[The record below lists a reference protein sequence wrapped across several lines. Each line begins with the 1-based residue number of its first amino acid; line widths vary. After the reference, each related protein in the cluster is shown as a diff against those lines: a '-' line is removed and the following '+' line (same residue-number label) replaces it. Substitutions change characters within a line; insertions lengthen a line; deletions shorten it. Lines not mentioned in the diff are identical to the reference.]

1 MEVEEE
7 LETDE
12 SAVWALW
19 GRYEKATLGAVQQG
33 MYEVHFASGGSR
45 WTTVMELA
53 LPEHKTSAPLAVGAT
68 ALLPDGEG
76 YVMVTVQSVGT
87 DQIVVRREDA
97 QGKELKVAVHELCVP
112 LASGPMLGACPKLLE
127 KGAAVYALRGHWL
140 PAQVVESVPGLHRL
154 VLQFGLRAADVWV
167 GGGQLA
173 SRLEPDDPA
182 VLVAGAHVLVEDGEG
197 AAVEGQLLEP
207 DDGAGS
213 ALVQLMGGGEGGGE
227 GGSGAPALVPIDR
240 LRLRYDPCFRVLAP
254 TGGLIPGE
262 VVEQG
267 PDGLLLVKL
276 ERGGQRWASSA
287 EIFAQAPPSPEQLA
301 GLTPHSLVAALPE
314 PLSAEAAAPRWIAAG
329 VVAAAAAAAAGDAG
343 APLALRRPSNQR
355 RCSVTMVRKDG
366 RFGLDLDD
374 QNRVVSVQPG
384 GGSDGLGIQVG
395 DEVVECDGLPVVH
408 NGLGAAVKGKERALL
423 GLRTAG
429 DDSEAGAAAG
439 GGDGGS
445 WAVEP
450 ARVRLPLLSKAT
462 CAAVSVVVGSRVFVL
477 DGPWAEAVVEEQED
491 GFYLLHYGGGQRRWA
506 SSGEI
511 AWHDIAPM
519 PYDVAAGKQART
531 PRTHTDWA
539 HTAHRAPRTAHR
551 APRTRRRAHGSAG
564 RARPPAAGARV
575 AGGARLHGAGVG
587 GAREGR
593 QPAGRELRRR
603 GGLGEAARHD
613 ALPLARAVARTPA
626 RARPVGQL
634 PQGDCAREHGGVA
647 AGRLWGR
654 HRPLGAR
661 GGDLTRVG
669 AHGRRAGAGPAC
681 GGGHGGRRR
690 GVRARHAARRGR
702 GARGRVRGDARGRP
716 RRGGRAC
723 RAARAARRGARR
735 GRGRGGARRGRAG
748 VRRVRR
754 LDARLRQR
762 HRRRRWGGPRPGR
775 AHGGGAAM
783 VDHARSARA
792 GAQTPDS
799 PAHAPPTTHHPPRT
813 THHSPLTDGLL
824 S

>member
-45 WTTVMELA
+45 WTTVMEMA

-68 ALLPDGEG
+68 ALLPDGDG
-76 YVMVTVQSVGT
+76 YVMGTVQSVGT
-87 DQIVVRREDA
+87 DQIMVRREDA
-97 QGKELKVAVHELCVP
+97 QGKELQVAAHELCVP

-127 KGAAVYALRGHWL
+127 KGTTVYALRGHWL
-140 PAQVVESVPGLHRL
+140 PAQVVESVQGRHRL
-154 VLQFGLRAADVWV
+154 LLQFGLRSADVWV

-182 VLVAGAHVLVEDGEG
+182 VLVAGAHVVVEDGEG

-207 DDGAGS
+207 DDGSGS
-213 ALVQLMGGGEGGGE
+213 ALVQLVGGGEGGGKGGGE
-227 GGSGAPALVPIDR
+227 GGGGGAPALVPIDR
-240 LRLRYDPCFRVLAP
+240 LRLRYEPCFRVLAP

-262 VVEQG
+262 VAEQG

-276 ERGGQRWASSA
+276 ERGGQRWASAS
-287 EIFAQAPPSPEQLA
+287 EIFAQAPPLPEQLA

-329 VVAAAAAAAAGDAG
+329 VVEAAAAGGDAG
-343 APLALRRPSNQR
+343 APLALRRPGNQR
-355 RCSVTMVRKDG
+355 RCSVTMVRKEG

-384 GGSDGLGIQVG
+384 GGADGLGIQVD
-395 DEVVECDGLPVVH
+395 DEVVECDGVPVAH
-408 NGLGAAVKGKERALL
+408 NGLGAAVQGKERALL

-429 DDSEAGAAAG
+429 DDSEAGAAAA

-445 WAVEP
+445 WAVDP

-531 PRTHTDWA
+531 PRTHTGWA
-539 HTAHRAPRTAHR
+539 HTAHHAPRTAYHVPRTTRRAPRTTYR
-551 APRTRRRAHGSAG
+551 CRCS
-564 RARPPAAGARV
+564 
-575 AGGARLHGAGVG
+575 
-587 GAREGR
+587 
-593 QPAGRELRRR
+593 
-603 GGLGEAARHD
+603 
-613 ALPLARAVARTPA
+613 
-626 RARPVGQL
+626 
-634 PQGDCAREHGGVA
+634 
-647 AGRLWGR
+647 
-654 HRPLGAR
+654 
-661 GGDLTRVG
+661 
-669 AHGRRAGAGPAC
+669 
-681 GGGHGGRRR
+681 
-690 GVRARHAARRGR
+690 
-702 GARGRVRGDARGRP
+702 
-716 RRGGRAC
+716 RGGRS
-723 RAARAARRGARR
+723 AAAWSWRRWCARGAAT
-735 GRGRGGARRGRAG
+735 G
-748 VRRVRR
+748 
-754 LDARLRQR
+754 
-762 HRRRRWGGPRPGR
+762 W
-775 AHGGGAAM
+775 
-783 VDHARSARA
+783 
-792 GAQTPDS
+792 T
-799 PAHAPPTTHHPPRT
+799 
-813 THHSPLTDGLL
+813 
-824 S
+824 